1 MVTRRVNGPI
11 YVPCPN
17 PNCRRKLG
25 PFSRV
30 TTGLMKCG
38 HCGEVFNVRI

>member
-11 YVPCPN
+11 YVPCSR
-17 PNCRRKLG
+17 CHRRLG

-30 TTGLMKCG
+30 TSGLMKCG
-38 HCGEVFNVRI
+38 HCGNVFNVRI